1 MQTSEDAGRLGGI
14 YRWTAH
20 FPAVNTKDWWY
31 WVHRRSSQLGKGLP
45 SRGLAGAYLPLPW
58 ILWPGAPPPES
69 AAPAPASLTRESP
82 RAGAEAA
89 HPWPLFKIRKCHFSS
104 GYVSFV
110 FSLSKQFRVIIF
122 AFNLKPL
129 SGVCVCFK
137 YNWLRMYQYDKWIT
151 VLTHLFSE
159 HRMLRFPWWNQGLCH
174 SVLCWEK
181 TKKEKKKKHKIS
193 T

>member
-1 MQTSEDAGRLGGI
+1 MVGYSGQRMQTSEDAGWLGGI

-45 SRGLAGAYLPLPW
+45 SRGLTGAYLPLPW

-69 AAPAPASLTRESP
+69 AAPSPASLTGGFP

-129 SGVCVCFK
+129 SGVCVCV
-137 YNWLRMYQYDKWIT
+137 LSIT
-151 VLTHLFSE
+151 DFECTNMTNESLYWPTSSLSIE
-159 HRMLRFPWWNQGLCH
+159 C
-174 SVLCWEK
+174 
-181 TKKEKKKKHKIS
+181 
-193 T
+193 